1 MIRGWQQRCLS
12 DGLPAHQDDALR
24 AAAWP
29 PGLPTDPTAPSP
41 ATVTDVPAWTRALN
55 AARCPVRNTSDR
67 VSRDS
72 SSTGLT
78 DARVVVVRPERDA
91 PSPAEQFGDGLW
103 IKVRMVGDGRVELG
117 DQVGVDP
124 GGDHGQSTGAGDA

>member
-1 MIRGWQQRCLS
+1 MACRPIKMMRSAQ
-12 DGLPAHQDDALR
+12 
-24 AAAWP
+24 AAWP
-29 PGLPTDPTAPSP
+29 PGPPTDRPP
-41 ATVTDVPAWTRALN
+41 VTRPVTEVPAWTRALN
-55 AARCPVRNTSDR
+55 AAWCPVPRNTSDR
-67 VSRDS
+67 VSSDG

-78 DARVVVVRPERDA
+78 DARVVVVRPERDV

-103 IKVRMVGDGRVELG
+103 IKVRMVDGGRVELG